1 MSTVNNTGKTGI
13 ESAGTEESAGVGD
26 LIELLD
32 AQVRTRPDAVAVGHG
47 NDTLTFRELTEA
59 ARYLALHLRTL
70 GVGKDTC
77 VGLFT
82 SPGLQQAVGVW
93 GILRSGGAYLP
104 LSPEYPDERI
114 RTMIEDSGITV
125 VHTEEKLL
133 DRARELAG
141 TGVRIVTE
149 RNVEEFRKSLDENMQ
164 SIPLP
169 QPGPEDLA
177 YVIYTSGST
186 GRPKGVMIEHRA
198 IAHQMTW
205 LKSAYG
211 LGPDKVVLQ
220 KTPLSFDAAQW
231 EFLAPACGARTVMA
245 PAGSHRDPGRII
257 DEIAVHSVTTLQCV
271 PTLLAALLD
280 HQDMSRCTS
289 LQQIFSGGESLSRK
303 LALHCT
309 RTLPHCTLVNLYGPT
324 ECTINTSAH
333 TVDPAVL
340 APEDGPRSVPIGRP
354 VPGLRYHVLDDRGR
368 PAGPGETGEL
378 HISGVQLAR
387 GYLHRPDLTAEHFVP
402 SPHPAPHDRLYRTGD
417 LAHWNADGTVQFTG
431 RADNQVKLRG
441 HRIELDEIR
450 LAIEAHDWVK
460 NAAVLVRDDPRTGF
474 QNLVACL
481 ELSPREAALMDQG
494 TFGDHHISKDSRLQV
509 RAQLSTA
516 GVRDDLAEARA
527 VDLPGAEATPEQRRR
542 AFARKTYR
550 FYEGGAPTEQ
560 DILAALSRVVPSAP
574 PRRPEQLTLT
584 ELGAILRDFGP
595 HTSAERLLPKYAYA
609 SPGSLYATQLYAEIT
624 GCLPGL
630 APGLYYY
637 HPLRHQLVLV
647 RPAHATDA
655 APGITFHFVG
665 RRSAIEPVYKTNIQE
680 VLEIETGHMLGLFDE
695 ILPVYGLGLRTL
707 PHDPRVC
714 DRCGCADDDPCL
726 GSYAL
731 TSADPGTRPEWRD
744 RVDVHV
750 QIHPG
755 SGTGLRSGQYRH
767 RAGRLERIADELV
780 LRRHVIAI
788 NQQVYQRASLGI
800 TLTVHTPGDEPEY
813 VNLGRALQ
821 YLQHNTAGLGFM
833 PAGYSSRSG
842 RDLPAARRMTTLL
855 EGLGLPTGPL
865 YFCVG
870 GRISDDQIAHEGMY
884 EDTVHMKGPAELVKD
899 DLAARLPEFM
909 VPNQI
914 LILERLPHTANGKL
928 DVQDLTELADTA
940 VARGVRPVVPPRNR
954 TEARLCELWK
964 AALHRDVISVRDDFF
979 ACGGNSLIAVSLVH
993 RVNREFGCSLP
1004 LQVLFTAP
1012 TVEQLAER
1020 IAADTAPPPRLVPL
1034 SRDHRAAHPRPDGT
1048 SDRPVLCWPG
1058 LGGYAMNL
1066 RLLASRLA
1074 EGPDSHTLYGIQAY
1088 GLNEGEIPHDS
1099 LEEMAAAD
1107 VRALRRVQ
1115 PEGPYTLWGYSF
1127 GARVAFTAARR
1138 LEHSGEEVDRLV
1150 LLAPGSPRLPGPP
1163 SWTAAGADFG
1173 DRTFRTI
1180 LYSVFA
1186 GRTDGPLLDA
1196 CLREGTDEESFARFV
1211 LRHFPDLGPTTVRRV
1226 IRVACRTYGWEPAPG
1241 PVTAPVTVLVA
1252 HGDEESFIE
1261 RDPAFAAGASTVV
1274 RLDTTHYGLL
1284 RDPGVDELA
1293 HVIRHSII

>member
-1 MSTVNNTGKTGI
+1 MNTVNHTGRTGT
-13 ESAGTEESAGVGD
+13 ESAGSAESAGVGD
-26 LIELLD
+26 LTGLLGI
-32 AQVRTRPDAVAVGHG
+32 QVRTRPDAVAVVHG
-47 NDTLTFRELTEA
+47 DDTLTFRELAEA
-59 ARYLALHLRTL
+59 AHYQALHLRTL

-82 SPGLQQAVGVW
+82 GAGLRQAIGVW
-93 GILRSGGAYLP
+93 GVLRSGGAYLP
-104 LSPEYPDERI
+104 LSPDYPDDRV

-125 VHTEEKLL
+125 LHTEEKLL

-141 TGVRIVTE
+141 SGVRLVTE
-149 RNVEEFRKSLDENMQ
+149 KDAEEFRKNLDENTRN
-164 SIPLP
+164 IPLP
-169 QPGPEDLA
+169 PPDPDGLA

-186 GRPKGVMIEHRA
+186 GSPKGVMIEHRA
-198 IAHQMTW
+198 VVHQMRW

-211 LGPDKVVLQ
+211 IGPGKVVLQ

-231 EFLAPACGARTVMA
+231 EFLAPACGAGTVLA
-245 PAGSHRDPGRII
+245 PAGAHRDPGRVI
-257 DEIAVHSVTTLQCV
+257 DEIVTHSVTTLQCV

-280 HQDMSRCTS
+280 HPDVRRCTS
-289 LQQIFSGGESLSRK
+289 LRQMFSGGESLSRK
-303 LALHCT
+303 LALHCA

-324 ECTINTSAH
+324 ECTINTCAH
-333 TVDPAVL
+333 TVDPAAL
-340 APEDGPRSVPIGRP
+340 SLPDGPRSVPIGRP
-354 VPGLRYHVLDDRGR
+354 VPGLRHHVLDDRGR
-368 PAGPGETGEL
+368 PVPPGETGEL

-387 GYLHRPDLTAEHFVP
+387 GYLHRPDATAERFVP

-417 LAHWNADGTVQFTG
+417 LAHWNTDGTLQFTG

-450 LAIEAHDWVK
+450 LAIEAHTWVK

-474 QNLVACL
+474 RHLVACL

-494 TFGDHHISKDSRLQV
+494 TFGEHHLSKDSRLQV
-509 RAQLSTA
+509 RAQLA
-516 GVRDDLAEARA
+516 APGVRDDLEGARS
-527 VDLPGAEATPEQRRR
+527 VDLPGAEATPAQRRR

-550 FYEGGAPTEQ
+550 FYEGGAPTER
-560 DILAALSRVVPSAP
+560 DVLAALSREVPPAP
-574 PRRPEQLTLT
+574 PRPPGRLTLT
-584 ELGAILRDFGP
+584 ELGAILRNFGP

-609 SPGSLYATQLYAEIT
+609 SPGSLYATQLHAEVT
-624 GCLPGL
+624 GGLPGL

-637 HPLRHQLVLV
+637 HPLRHRLVLV
-647 RPAHATDA
+647 RPDRDTGA
-655 APGITFHFVG
+655 APGITFHLVG
-665 RRSAIEPVYKTNIQE
+665 RRSAIEPVYKTNVQE
-680 VLEIETGHMLGLFDE
+680 VLEIEAGHLLGLFDE
-695 ILPVYGLGLRTL
+695 VLPAYGLGLRTL
-707 PHDPRVC
+707 PHDPRAR
-714 DRCGCADDDPCL
+714 DRCGGSGNDPFL

-731 TSADPGTRPEWRD
+731 VPAEPGTRPEWRD

-755 SGTGLRSGQYRH
+755 SGTGLRPGQYRH

-788 NQQVYQRASLGI
+788 NQQVYRRASLGV
-800 TLTVHTPGDEPEY
+800 TFTAHTPGDEPGY

-821 YLQHNTAGLGFM
+821 HLQHNTAGLGFM

-842 RDLPAARRMTTLL
+842 RDLPAARRMTGLL

-870 GRISDDQIAHEGMY
+870 GRVSDDQIAHEGMA
-884 EDTVHMKGPAELVKD
+884 EDTVHMKGPAELVKE

-909 VPNQI
+909 VPNR
-914 LILERLPHTANGKL
+914 LLVLERLPHTANGKL
-928 DVQDLTELADTA
+928 DVRALTALADTA
-940 VARGVRPVVPPRNR
+940 VAQDARPVVPPRTH
-954 TEARLCELWK
+954 TETRLCALWQ
-964 AALHRDVISVRDDFF
+964 AALHRDTVSVRDDFF
-979 ACGGNSLIAVSLVH
+979 ECGGNSLVAVSLVH
-993 RVNREFGCSLP
+993 RINREFGCSLP

-1012 TVEQLAER
+1012 TVERLAAR
-1020 IAADTAPPPRLVPL
+1020 IADTAPPPRLVPL
-1034 SRDHRAAHPRPDGT
+1034 ARGHRAVSPGRGGT
-1048 SDRPVLCWPG
+1048 GERPVLCWPG

-1066 RLLASRLA
+1066 RPLASRLA
-1074 EGPDSHTLYGIQAY
+1074 EAPGSRPLYGVQAY
-1088 GLNEGEIPHDS
+1088 GLNQGEVPHDG

-1127 GARVAFTAARR
+1127 GARVAFAAARL
-1138 LEHSGEEVDRLV
+1138 LERAGEEVDRLV

-1173 DRTFRTI
+1173 DRTFRTV

-1196 CLREGTDEESFARFV
+1196 CLREGTDEEGFTRFV
-1211 LRHFPDLGPTTVRRV
+1211 LRHFPGLAPATVRRV
-1226 IRVACRTYGWEPAPG
+1226 VRVACRTYGWTPAPG
-1241 PVTAPVTVLVA
+1241 PVAAPVTVLA
-1252 HGDEESFIE
+1252 ARGDEESFVE
-1261 RDPAFAAGASTVV
+1261 RDPALVAGPAAVV
-1274 RLDTTHYGLL
+1274 RLDTDHYGLL

-1293 HVIRHSII
+1293 HVLRHSLD